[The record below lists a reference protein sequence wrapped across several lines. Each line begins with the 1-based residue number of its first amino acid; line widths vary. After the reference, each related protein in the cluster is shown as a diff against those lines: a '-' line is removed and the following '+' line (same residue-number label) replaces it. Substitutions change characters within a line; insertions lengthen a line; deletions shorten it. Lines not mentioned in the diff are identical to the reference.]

1 MASPSLFL
9 YMLAS
14 ALFCCYISL
23 SSERLMIAT
32 NSSVIFCYCHICQA
46 SFQHSNWTPPMLDAS
61 AHSLEHA
68 LVHFPDFTFSIVH
81 VLQYTPY
88 DVTPPTTA
96 LQRLW
101 YKSSWL
107 PSGGSNWIGNEFIGL
122 GLFLLKGVVQ
132 NLGAVGHYRSGRRWE
147 SRQCCGGGRSL
158 AKVNN

>member
-14 ALFCCYISL
+14 VLFCCYISL

-46 SFQHSNWTPPMLDAS
+46 SFQHSDWTPPMLDAS

-107 PSGGSNWIGNEFIGL
+107 PSGGSNWIGNEFHRFGTVIAEGRCTKS
-122 GLFLLKGVVQ
+122 GGSWSLKKWTE
-132 NLGAVGHYRSGRRWE
+132 VGKPSVLWRRPKPGK
-147 SRQCCGGGRSL
+147 R
-158 AKVNN
+158 